1 VREQRLPHLVQ
12 VMSVGRTGEKVYG
25 DELAT
30 AAIVAVITCCSLT
43 L

>member
-12 VMSVGRTGEKVYG
+12 VMSVGRRESVWWRAG
-25 DELAT
+25 DGCDR
-30 AAIVAVITCCSLT
+30 CCHYLLSLS